1 MTKNVD
7 SQASNTVL
15 LNSSS
20 EHNTCSSWR
29 SSIASEWN
37 ARHSTDIKNTSTLF
51 PPAMNPFG
59 EDEVLS
65 MTEVLLTGRL
75 TMGIE
80 VEKAE
85 KKFAQIVG
93 VPYAIMASEGVDPAW
108 FGLGVLLHRQFQTWN
123 GPIKVVS
130 ILSTVIFPKNAHFP
144 IDASPIY
151 DGPPHLASESYAY
164 SKRSL
169 AQLTQWYRKQHKCD
183 FVSILPGNFFGA
195 YGDFNPNTAPLV
207 NALIAKMESQK
218 EHNPTAPLTMMG
230 TGTPLRQIMFAYDLA
245 QIVIWAMENYNANE
259 PLIVAGE
266 EFSISQIAQLV
277 SEQ

>member
-1 MTKNVD
+1 MSAKPVDFWLNNVTM
-7 SQASNTVL
+7 NNNVL
-15 LNSSS
+15 
-20 EHNTCSSWR
+20 EAAFR
-29 SSIASEWN
+29 
-37 ARHSTDIKNTSTLF
+37 
-51 PPAMNPFG
+51 
-59 EDEVLS
+59 
-65 MTEVLLTGRL
+65 
-75 TMGIE
+75 
-80 VEKAE
+80 
-85 KKFAQIVG
+85 
-93 VPYAIMASEGVDPAW
+93 
-108 FGLGVLLHRQFQTWN
+108 FQTWN

-277 SEQ
+277 SEQVGFNGYLQFDNDTKNDGPLRRTADTSQFERLNPSFQMTPLSTGIKKTIEWYIINKSKALQK